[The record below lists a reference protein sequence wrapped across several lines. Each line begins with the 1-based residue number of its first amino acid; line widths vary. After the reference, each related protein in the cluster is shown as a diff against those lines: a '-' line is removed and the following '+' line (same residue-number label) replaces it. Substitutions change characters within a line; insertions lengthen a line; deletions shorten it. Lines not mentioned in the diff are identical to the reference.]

1 MDPGHSSYFLAVP
14 AVLVILLNIVCL
26 VTVIRVVRNKL
37 IFENSFN
44 RNNDIAAK
52 SAKASCSKAK
62 AKTKCLVGYSVN
74 TAVNVNSYTR
84 FIVFAIEL
92 RGLQAVLILVPVFGL
107 HFLLLPVRP
116 RTGSQ
121 LEYCYE
127 VSSAIMP

>member
-62 AKTKCLVGYSVN
+62 ATQKTQVVGQMVKSISKVINSQYSSKDKFFH
-74 TAVNVNSYTR
+74 NSY
-84 FIVFAIEL
+84 
-92 RGLQAVLILVPVFGL
+92 QM
-107 HFLLLPVRP
+107 FLPLSCADGR
-116 RTGSQ
+116 R
-121 LEYCYE
+121 C
-127 VSSAIMP
+127 

>member
-62 AKTKCLVGYSVN
+62 ATQKTQMVGQMVKSISTVN
-74 TAVNVNSYTR
+74 TAVKVNSYTG
-84 FIVFAIEL
+84 FIV
-92 RGLQAVLILVPVFGL
+92 
-107 HFLLLPVRP
+107 LPLSCADGR
-116 RTGSQ
+116 R
-121 LEYCYE
+121 C
-127 VSSAIMP
+127 